1 MTDGE
6 IHQYERRMQLATMIG
21 TMRGYIKAAIASV
34 QRDGNVDE
42 AMHYLQRALTE
53 SAE

>member
-6 IHQYERRMQLATMIG
+6 ITQFERRMQLASIIG

-42 AMHYLQRALTE
+42 ARHYLQRALTE
-53 SAE
+53 TAE